1 MTTRIPISKPER
13 MKRGSFPP
21 YLFLGEAFQLAISI
35 YEQGGGQASVDLVSR
50 LTGNSS
56 SSSSFIKKIGA
67 LKLYGLVSE
76 QNGGFVLTEAGNA
89 IAAPVSQEAGAT
101 ARKAAFLSVPPFA
114 KLFERHKGKL
124 LPADEF
130 LRNILEQDIGLP
142 RELSSEWVK
151 AFKESAKAAG
161 LLFTRSD
168 GKIQILEFPSFA
180 ADQSAARIES
190 SNSSATQQAAIVS
203 VEDLARRGVAS
214 TGTQVQPMTASG
226 NRTRFEL
233 SDGQIAEFV
242 IPFGIGAA
250 DAKRLKG
257 FLKGLELIIDSA
269 VEGDDTPP

>member
-1 MTTRIPISKPER
+1 MTNRIPINKPER

-21 YLFLGEAFQLAISI
+21 YLVLGEAFQLARDI

-56 SSSSFIKKIGA
+56 SSSSFIKKTGA
-67 LKLYGLVSE
+67 LKLYGLISE
-76 QNGGFVLTEAGNA
+76 QNGGFLLTEQGNA
-89 IAAPVSQEAGAT
+89 IAAPVSHEADAT
-101 ARKAAFLSVPPFA
+101 ARKAAFLSVPAFA

-130 LRNILEQDIGLP
+130 LRNILEQDIGVP

-151 AFKESAKAAG
+151 AFKESAKATG

-168 GKIQILEFPSFA
+168 GKTQILEFPSFA
-180 ADQSAARIES
+180 ADQTSSRIDSPDSPTAQQTIAVSGEDAAQKGIASAA
-190 SNSSATQQAAIVS
+190 
-203 VEDLARRGVAS
+203 
-214 TGTQVQPMTASG
+214 TQVQPITVSG

-233 SDGQIAEFV
+233 SDGQVAEFN
-242 IPFGIGAA
+242 IPFGISVS

-257 FLKGLELIIDSA
+257 FLKGLEIIIDSA
-269 VEGDDTPP
+269 VIGEEASP